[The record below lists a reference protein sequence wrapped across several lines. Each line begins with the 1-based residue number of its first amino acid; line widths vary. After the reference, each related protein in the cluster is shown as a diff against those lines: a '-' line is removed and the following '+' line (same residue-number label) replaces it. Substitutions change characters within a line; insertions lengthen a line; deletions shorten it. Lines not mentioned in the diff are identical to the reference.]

1 MPPPPRLLV
10 VPGDARCAARLGRYK
25 RAECSCTVGDGC
37 RKEIEQRRSRS
48 RSRWRWIGDGD
59 RAADGSTSR
68 ACLERVGWGARL
80 LAVQPAEGMGRS
92 ETNSTYYGVHTA
104 GLSDP
109 DQSDTS
115 TWLLY
120 KHAFSLLYA
129 MTSDVAFSGSVR
141 APCHA
146 AVPHSPLW
154 SLHAHAPRW
163 ATGQA
168 RMERGRR
175 EVCGEPSDCIPFGQ
189 RGSVQDLH
197 MIST

>member
-80 LAVQPAEGMGRS
+80 LAVQPAEGRS
-92 ETNSTYYGVHTA
+92 ETNSRTYVRCDTTA

-109 DQSDTS
+109 TS
-115 TWLLY
+115 QTPRRGCTSMLFRFSTRYDLRRRVLWLG
-120 KHAFSLLYA
+120 ACP
-129 MTSDVAFSGSVR
+129 VPR
-141 APCHA
+141 RA

-154 SLHAHAPRW
+154 SLYAHAPRW

-168 RMERGRR
+168 RMKRR
-175 EVCGEPSDCIPFGQ
+175 EARS
-189 RGSVQDLH
+189 
-197 MIST
+197 